1 MQLRARIYDSLQFQQ
16 LWLSSTT
23 GGGGLVRLCS
33 KNRLTAKL
41 KTNQSSFK
49 HIRMLDLTESFSCVV
64 TLAESIP
71 HSGDLVLTRKV

>member
-1 MQLRARIYDSLQFQQ
+1 MQLRDKIYDSLQLQQ
-16 LWLSSTT
+16 LKKSPTT
-23 GGGGLVRLCS
+23 GGGGLSRLCS
-33 KNRLTAKL
+33 STRLTAKL

-49 HIRMLDLTESFSCVV
+49 HIRMLNLTESFSCVV